1 MSHTQYCVILHS
13 NKRMYN
19 FLYSIYNCIKTDKI
33 RKKMTKQQTEKLTPR
48 YGFINDIARTCGCSR
63 HTVRAAIYDNATG
76 KKAEKVRKYYKATY
90 KDLTVK

>member
-1 MSHTQYCVILHS
+1 
-13 NKRMYN
+13 MYN

-48 YGFINDIARTCGCSR
+48 YGFI
-63 HTVRAAIYDNATG
+63 YDNATG